1 MITNFIFYLILYP
14 FVQDQ
19 VPYKPTDEFELKIDY
34 IFKERGAIDRQT
46 VEYDKA
52 TDDKIRKATS
62 GPMPYLLVDLKVLVI
77 AENEIKIRVVNSNGH
92 LVFNRKA
99 AVGTVI
105 KLDWGYTEDIKEK
118 LTVNEFTVYFSDE
131 KKKSISKIFLTILDD
146 GIFMVNGEKRGK
158 F

>member
-1 MITNFIFYLILYP
+1 MITNFSFYLILSL
-14 FVQDQ
+14 FIQDQ
-19 VPYKPTDEFELKIDY
+19 VPYKASEEFELKINY
-34 IFKERGAIDRQT
+34 IFKERGAIDRKT

-62 GPMPYLLVDLKVLVI
+62 GPMPYLLVDLKVLSI
-77 AENEIKIRVVNSNGH
+77 AENEIKIRVVNNEGH
-92 LVFNRKA
+92 LVFTRKA

-118 LTVNEFTVYFSDE
+118 LTVNEFTVYFSDD